1 MARKVKDG
9 APRTTTISAK
19 NQITIPVD
27 ALRRAG
33 LAPGDRL
40 EVAAVDDGR
49 VVLRRAENPF
59 EAFAGVL
66 TGVYPPGHLEDLRG
80 EWP

>member
-1 MARKVKDG
+1 MAREVKDG
-9 APRTTTISAK
+9 VVRTTTISSK

-27 ALRRAG
+27 VLRGAG

-40 EVAAVDDGR
+40 EVRADDDGR

-59 EAFAGVL
+59 EAFAGAL
-66 TGVYPPGHLEDLRG
+66 TGLYPPGHLEGLRG
-80 EWP
+80 EWR